1 MNTGIVMI
9 ILMLLPGGEP
19 SASFVNIDTAEE
31 CEQRLD
37 RIRPILE
44 GGKAVLQEVGCFRST
59 VQFDDFD
66 HDPPTDT
73 PRHTFFVGLH
83 GDQATIRKLKTLD
96 ECRSTQNRVNGKSQD
111 KSYCTTST
119 QDFVAAEN

>member
-9 ILMLLPGGEP
+9 ILLLLPSGEP

-44 GGKAVLQEVGCFRST
+44 GGQAELQKIGCFRST
-59 VQFDDFD
+59 AQFDDFD
-66 HDPPTDT
+66 HDPPADA
-73 PRHTFFVGLH
+73 PRHIFFVGLN
-83 GDQATIRKLKTLD
+83 GDQATIRKLKNVV
-96 ECRSTQNRVNGKSQD
+96 ECRSEQIEANTKPQG
-111 KSYCTTST
+111 KSYCTAST
-119 QDFVAAEN
+119 QDLVVAEN